1 MKHLK
6 SYENMEKNIIINLD
20 DIYKGAPP
28 INFKF
33 KNYRY
38 IMNKLE
44 KLIGKV
50 VSFLSNRDF
59 EKNVKGLVT
68 NVAYDNTGGNNILYI
83 SFNNNTTWHVIMSNI
98 TIYPLE
104 SDAHKFNI

>member
-1 MKHLK
+1 MKYLK
-6 SYENMEKNIIINLD
+6 QFEDIEKNIELALTS
-20 DIYKGAPP
+20 IYKGAPP
-28 INFKF
+28 INFSN
-33 KNYRY
+33 KNHIF

-50 VSFLSNRDF
+50 VSFKSNRDL
-59 EKNVKGLVT
+59 EKKVKGLVT

-83 SFNNNTTWHVIMSNI
+83 SFDNNSTFHSIKSNI